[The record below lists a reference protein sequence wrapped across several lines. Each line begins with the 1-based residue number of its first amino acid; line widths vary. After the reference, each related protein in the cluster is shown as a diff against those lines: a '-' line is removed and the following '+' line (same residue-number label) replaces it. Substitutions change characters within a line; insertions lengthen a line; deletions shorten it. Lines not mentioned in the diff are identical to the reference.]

1 MKKFLILIV
10 AMFILSSCSV
20 DTPNNVAM
28 SLSQGTCAPSSWVA
42 GNPSVAPYCM
52 AVTLQNNNSGYN
64 ANNVQIITSGMVLA
78 YTANGTSYSGIMC
91 DPNAASGTNCSTAGA
106 VQTLGNVTIYDP
118 NNCATTQGSNVTT
131 LSQGG
136 GSCTFY
142 LQLSGESYPVG
153 VYGTSL
159 TYNYTNGN
167 TNYSIS
173 TNFNQRVNLFAGGSF
188 SGTLSGL
195 AFYNGSGGAF
205 QAVSPSYAGTTVNA
219 ITEDEYGNIYVGT
232 LGGSVYLYNGGTSWV
247 GLPSSGAVIATGVNN
262 INSLISDESS
272 NVYAATNDGVYKL
285 AFESTTWTALPTVI
299 APTMVGSIGASPI
312 VGLQIDTLDNIYAI
326 ESTGAIHRCS
336 LSSCTSWTLMYTPS
350 LSNSVFN
357 NAFLLTSSAMPFVG
371 TTTGL
376 YYYSGSSWAQ
386 NTGGYVGSITGLQE
400 SSSAIYVTAN
410 SGTTESAIYNS
421 ANATGTGLTVQN
433 SGESNTVYGNAYS
446 VVLDSGNNLFI
457 GGNVLTSLDFA
468 SGTSSALAAY
478 LALSPAAGVVTTWTP
493 LTGLLGGQINTMS
506 TSSQLTSY

>member
-10 AMFILSSCSV
+10 TMLILSSCSV
-20 DTPNNVAM
+20 DTPNNVVM
-28 SLSQGTCAPSSWVA
+28 SLSQGTCAPSSWVS
-42 GNPSVAPYCM
+42 GNPSAAPYCM

-106 VQTLGNVTIYDP
+106 VQTLGNMTLYDP

-159 TYNYTNGN
+159 TYSYTNGN

-173 TNFNQRVNLFAGGSF
+173 SNFNQRVNLFAGGSF
-188 SGTLSGL
+188 SGTPSGL

-205 QAVSPSYAGTTVNA
+205 QSVSPSYVGTTVNA
-219 ITEDEYGNIYVGT
+219 ITEDGYGNIYVGT
-232 LGGSVYLYNGGTSWV
+232 LGGAVYLYNGGTSWT
-247 GLPSSGAVIATGVNN
+247 GLPSSGSVIATGVNN
-262 INSLISDESS
+262 INALISDESS

-285 AFESTTWTALPTVI
+285 AFESTTWTALPTGI
-299 APTMVGSIGASPI
+299 ASPI
-312 VGLQIDTLDNIYAI
+312 VGLQIDTLDNIYAM
-326 ESTGAIHRCS
+326 ESTGAIYRCN
-336 LSSCTSWTLMYTPS
+336 LSSCTSWTSMYTPS
-350 LSNSVFN
+350 LSSSVPN
-357 NAFLLTSSAMPFVG
+357 NAFLLTSSAMPLVG

-386 NTGGYVGSITGLQE
+386 STGGYVGSITGLQE
-400 SSSAIYVTAN
+400 SSSNIYTTAN
-410 SGTTESAIYNS
+410 SGTTESAIYTS
-421 ANATGTGLTVQN
+421 VNATGTGLTVQN

-468 SGTSSALAAY
+468 AGTSSALGAY
-478 LALSPAAGVVTTWTP
+478 LALSPATGVVTTWTP
-493 LTGLLGGQINTMS
+493 LTGLSGGQINTMS